1 MKHWLMKKFGIIRRR
16 NEAELEII
24 SRLQQMNLSGNDRDD
39 IVDIVKDAL
48 DKQFK

>member
-1 MKHWLMKKFGIIRRR
+1 MKKWLMKQFGIIRKR

-24 SRLQQMNLSGNDRDD
+24 NRLDNTCLTKDEKDC
-39 IVDIVKDAL
+39 IVNIVKEAL